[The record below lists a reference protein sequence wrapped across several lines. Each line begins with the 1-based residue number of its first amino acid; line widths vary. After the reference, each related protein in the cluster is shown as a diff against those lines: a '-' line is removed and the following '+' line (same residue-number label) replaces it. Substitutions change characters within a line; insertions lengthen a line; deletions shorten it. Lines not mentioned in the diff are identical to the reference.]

1 MGRRVTVRD
10 GEARVVSVTP
20 VGRGL
25 ARPLLALVT
34 AIVLVDYGAGRFSY
48 VHQHRLILGAILA
61 GPCAMLVITRLWQ
74 WRSHKIHV
82 TSQRVVIEGGAVPH
96 YLHSIEFSDVLATR
110 VEQRFGERLS
120 RRGELFVET
129 LAGSMYVGRVRHPAA
144 LARLIDRERA
154 RRAHELSV
162 QGTEFHFEAVAPP
175 GFYEPPPPPEWRS
188 RSLSNRYRE

>member
-1 MGRRVTVRD
+1 MTVRD

-34 AIVLVDYGAGRFSY
+34 AIVLVDYGAAHYSS
-48 VHQHRLILGAILA
+48 VHAHRLLLGALLV
-61 GPCAMLVITRLWQ
+61 GPSALLVITRVWQ

-82 TSQRVVIEGGAVPH
+82 TSQRIVIEGGAVRH
-96 YLHSIEFSDVLATR
+96 YLHSIEFMDVLATR
-110 VEQRFGERLS
+110 VEQRVGERLS

-154 RRAHELSV
+154 RRAHDLAV
-162 QGTEFHFEAVAPP
+162 QGTEFNFEAVAPP
-175 GFYEPPPPPEWRS
+175 GFYEPPAPTEWRS

>member
-1 MGRRVTVRD
+1 M
-10 GEARVVSVTP
+10 SVTP

-34 AIVLVDYGAGRFSY
+34 AIVLIDYGAARYSY
-48 VHQHRLILGAILA
+48 IHQHRLVLGAMLV
-61 GPCAMLVITRLWQ
+61 GPCALLVVTRVWQ

-82 TSQRVVIEGGAVPH
+82 TSQRVVIEGGAVRH

-110 VEQRFGERLS
+110 VEQRFSERLS

-129 LAGSMYVGRVRHPAA
+129 LVGSMYVGRVRHPAA

-154 RRAHELSV
+154 RRTHELSA

-175 GFYEPPPPPEWRS
+175 GFYEAPTPAQWRS

>member
-10 GEARVVSVTP
+10 GEAHVVSVTP

-34 AIVLVDYGAGRFSY
+34 AIVLIDYGAARYSY
-48 VHQHRLILGAILA
+48 VHQHRLILGAVLA
-61 GPCAMLVITRLWQ
+61 GPCALLVITRVWQ

-82 TSQRVVIEGGAVPH
+82 TSQRVVIEGGAVRH
-96 YLHSIEFSDVLATR
+96 YLHSMEFSDLLATR
-110 VEQRFGERLS
+110 VEQRIGERLS
-120 RRGELFVET
+120 RRGELFVESV
-129 LAGSMYVGRVRHPAA
+129 AGSMYVGRVRHPAA

-154 RRAHELSV
+154 RRTHDLAV
-162 QGTEFHFEAVAPP
+162 QGTEFHFEAAPPP
-175 GFYEPPPPPEWRS
+175 GFFEAPEWRS